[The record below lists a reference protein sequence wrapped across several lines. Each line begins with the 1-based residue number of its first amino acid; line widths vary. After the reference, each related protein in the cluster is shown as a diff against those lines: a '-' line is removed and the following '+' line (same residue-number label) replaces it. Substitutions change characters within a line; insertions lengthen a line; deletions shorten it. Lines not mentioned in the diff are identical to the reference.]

1 MSQEFNKLKRESKIY
16 IINNRKTSNRKL
28 MAKIIEKFNNPVSYK
43 YIGDFKNSS
52 LFSQINSQLSQ
63 KIPKNIPRKNNG
75 GTKRG
80 TKKFHL
86 TYSGFLQLCKKNPHH
101 PFSQYFLERNQ
112 PPKYPGRAE
121 LMKVLQVLEDCY
133 RMWKDIERISRT
145 YKI

>member
-1 MSQEFNKLKRESKIY
+1 MSQEFKKLKRESKIY
-16 IINNRKTSNRKL
+16 IITNRKTSNRKL

-43 YIGDFKNSS
+43 YIGDFKNSK

-86 TYSGFLQLCKKNPHH
+86 TYDGFLKLCRDH
-101 PFSQYFLERNQ
+101 PKHSFSQYFLERNK

-121 LMKVLQVLEDCY
+121 LMKTLQLLEDCY
-133 RMWKDIERISRT
+133 KMR
-145 YKI
+145 